1 MAKIAMISTSAKSW
15 TTKGGSEVAS
25 RCLMEELAT
34 PFLAVKAAGYDVM
47 LCSIKG
53 GEVSHTTPHTA
64 PRQPPC

>member
-1 MAKIAMISTSAKSW
+1 MVKIAMIATSAKSW

-25 RCLMEELAT
+25 GCWMEELAT
-34 PFLAVKAAGYDVM
+34 PFLAFKAAGYDVM